1 MSLLIDAILAAVM
14 IFCIVY
20 YAKKG
25 FAASLLGLIRFWI
38 ALALALLFSGPLAE
52 KLQPII
58 SEKIGNGDGESFFSV
73 IVNGFVSSGYVA
85 RVLAFAILFAA
96 AVILVKLLEMALRL
110 LSRIPVIGG
119 LNKILGTLL
128 GLLVGFFWIS
138 LLSLILMAMAEYL
151 SGSIPGLTPESFE
164 NTILAKFLYEKN
176 IFRLL
181 FEKLSAG

>member
-58 SEKIGNGDGESFFSV
+58 SEKIGNGNENFFSV

-151 SGSIPGLTPESFE
+151 SGSIPGLTHESFK
-164 NTILAKFLYEKN
+164 NTILAKFLYENN

>member
-1 MSLLIDAILAAVM
+1 MLPTLGKWLL
-14 IFCIVY
+14 C
-20 YAKKG
+20 K
-25 FAASLLGLIRFWI
+25 IRVCDGVNV
-38 ALALALLFSGPLAE
+38 SGCR
-52 KLQPII
+52 
-58 SEKIGNGDGESFFSV
+58 N
-73 IVNGFVSSGYVA
+73 
-85 RVLAFAILFAA
+85 FAA